1 MKNFTESKRL
11 PATDKPTMKDLS
23 HMTKKM
29 PEYQKELSN
38 YATHFHLVDDCMKR
52 FNGNV
57 DKLFKLEQ
65 VLFTTQYGLRWLLKY
80 SWLNFK
86 ELVTGTDVEGEKIK
100 DHMVNMLPILLDP
113 KVTKCDKIRILLL
126 FILSKNG
133 ISEENLTSLMKHAHI
148 PTNERIIMTN
158 MALLRYNVIV
168 DVTRIILL
176 LYFLLV
182 NRIKR
187 FFFN

>member
-1 MKNFTESKRL
+1 
-11 PATDKPTMKDLS
+11 
-23 HMTKKM
+23 
-29 PEYQKELSN
+29 
-38 YATHFHLVDDCMKR
+38 
-52 FNGNV
+52 
-57 DKLFKLEQ
+57 
-65 VLFTTQYGLRWLLKY
+65 
-80 SWLNFK
+80 
-86 ELVTGTDVEGEKIK
+86 
-100 DHMVNMLPILLDP
+100 MVNMLPILLDP